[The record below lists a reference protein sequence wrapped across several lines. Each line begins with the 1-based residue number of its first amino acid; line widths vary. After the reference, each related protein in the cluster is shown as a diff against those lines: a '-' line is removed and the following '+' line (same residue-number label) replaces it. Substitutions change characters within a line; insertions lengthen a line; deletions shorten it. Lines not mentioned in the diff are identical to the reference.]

1 MSHPLIP
8 HILDLARPVADQ
20 LNLDVVNVALQTNQ
34 HPPILRL
41 DVRNRSTDTGLE
53 DCEQMSRMFEAVLD
67 GSDLM
72 LDAYVLEV
80 SSPGLSPE
88 LTTDQDFTSFKGF
101 PVMVRT
107 TSPYRGQREWA
118 GTLIGRDNQNVH
130 LNQKGRNTTIP
141 RNLISQVQLQDS
153 S

>member
-8 HILDLARPVADQ
+8 KILELARPVADQ
-20 LNLDVVNVALQTNQ
+20 LNLDVVDAVFQTNQ

-41 DVRNRSTDTGLE
+41 DVRNRSADTGLD
-53 DCEQMSRMFEAVLD
+53 DCEQMSRTLEAILD
-67 GSDLM
+67 DSDLI

-88 LTTDQDFTSFKGF
+88 LTTEKDFTSFKGF
-101 PVMVRT
+101 PIMVRT
-107 TSPYRGQREWA
+107 ATPYRGHQEWI
-118 GTLIGRDNQNVH
+118 GTLVGRDQQQVH
-130 LNQKGRNTTIP
+130 LNQKGRPIAIP
-141 RNLISQVQLQDS
+141 RDLITQVHLQDS